1 MKNFLLLM
9 MFAGCGVTAI
19 AQTPQTQQRVLT
31 EQMIQAR
38 KGVAPKALPDGF
50 NPLQMD
56 MRLSRA
62 TIENLVK
69 QNKTA
74 KKTQHLNVLRPSR
87 TKRSVRCAALA
98 RL

>member
-38 KGVAPKALPDGF
+38 KGVAPKTCA
-50 NPLQMD
+50 
-56 MRLSRA
+56 SR
-62 TIENLVK
+62 VP
-69 QNKTA
+69 
-74 KKTQHLNVLRPSR
+74 PSR
-87 TKRSVRCAALA
+87 TW
-98 RL
+98 

>member
-38 KGVAPKALPDGF
+38 KGVAPKALPDGLIRF
-50 NPLQMD
+50 
-56 MRLSRA
+56 RWTCVSR
-62 TIENLVK
+62 VP
-69 QNKTA
+69 
-74 KKTQHLNVLRPSR
+74 PSR
-87 TKRSVRCAALA
+87 TW
-98 RL
+98 